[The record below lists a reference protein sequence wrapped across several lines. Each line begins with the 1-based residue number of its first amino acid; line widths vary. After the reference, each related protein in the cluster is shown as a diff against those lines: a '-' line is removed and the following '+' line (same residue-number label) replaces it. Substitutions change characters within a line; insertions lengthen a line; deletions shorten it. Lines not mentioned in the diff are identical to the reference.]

1 MELISATKTL
11 LDTQYKQISTRF
23 DSATGVLWT
32 FLDMDDVPCV
42 TLELLSELQHHHQ
55 AIENSGGQ
63 LQIGNDMHDIRYS
76 VSASLT
82 PGVFNLGGQLSL
94 FRQLIRSKNRVMLMH
109 YATECV
115 NMLFSRLSNFNT
127 PLTTVALVQGD
138 ALGGGFEGVLVSDVI
153 IAEKG
158 SHMGFPEILF
168 NLFPGMGAYSTLAR
182 KVGPYLAEK
191 LILSGKIYEAEELHA
206 MGVVDILVSAGSGL
220 QAVNEFIRKHERR
233 ANGFQAVMKARQ
245 QCNPVTY
252 KEMMGITSIWV
263 DHALRLSEKDLK
275 VMDRFVRSQE
285 KAFLPQQQ
293 EHGREYLTA

>member
-1 MELISATKTL
+1 MGSISATKTL

-23 DSATGVLWT
+23 DSDSGVLWT

-42 TLELLSELQHHHQ
+42 TLELLTELQHHHR
-55 AIENSGGQ
+55 AIENSGAQ
-63 LQIGNDMHDIRYS
+63 LQVGNDLRNIRYS

-94 FRQLIRSKNRVMLMH
+94 FRHLIRSKNREMLLH

-115 NMLFSRLSNFNT
+115 NMLYPRLNNFNT

-138 ALGGGFEGVLVSDVI
+138 ALGGGFEGVLVSDVV

-182 KVGPYLAEK
+182 KVGPQLTEK

-206 MGVVDILVSAGSGL
+206 MGVVDILAPAGGGL
-220 QAVNEFIRKHERR
+220 QAVNDFVRKQERR

-245 QCNPVTY
+245 VFNPVSY
-252 KEMMGITSIWV
+252 AEMMNITTIWV
-263 DHALRLSEKDLK
+263 EHALLLTEKDLK

-285 KAFLPQQQ
+285 KAFLPQEVQS
-293 EHGREYLTA
+293 REYLIA